1 MAVNGL
7 KMKIL
12 IVEDNE
18 IVVKMLGAMLNKIDC
33 AFDVALS
40 GTKAIELYLANCYD
54 AIFMDIGL
62 PDISGITASKLIRQ
76 YNPFKK
82 YTPIIAL
89 TAHSDNAYKEAAFK
103 AGMDEFIPKP
113 LEPQCIYDLISKLET
128 GSYNKTKNVSSM
140 Q

>member
-1 MAVNGL
+1 
-7 KMKIL
+7 MKIL

-40 GTKAIELYLANCYD
+40 GTQAVELYLANCYD

-76 YNPFKK
+76 YNTFKNKK

-89 TAHSDNAYKEAAFK
+89 TAHSDNSYKEAAFT
-103 AGMDEFIPKP
+103 AGMDEFITKP
-113 LEPQCIYDLISKLET
+113 LDSERIYDLISKLET
-128 GSYNKTKNVSSM
+128 GSYK
-140 Q
+140 